1 MSFPIDIFGVCYGID
16 IEKQYDRDRV
26 VTKMNIIEIESKEWE
41 YEQPNVIFNY
51 NFINDLIV

>member
-26 VTKMNIIEIESKEWE
+26 VTKMNIIEIESKE
-41 YEQPNVIFNY
+41 
-51 NFINDLIV
+51 